1 MIPVPPVTKRP
12 MTPDHVIIPLR
23 PDYFTR
29 APAVVA
35 EHAGLT
41 ATAFCYDSGV
51 AGLTIAN
58 SAGQIDLLPFHGQQI
73 WDATFFGRRLT
84 MGSMF
89 DEPVATQDYLSNYGA
104 FFIHCGVT
112 AMGNPGPGDSHP
124 LHGEL
129 PNAMYQK
136 AGLIVGT
143 DENGPFMALS
153 GAYRHR
159 VALTHNYVARPIVK
173 LGTKGGRIRAALT
186 IRNMKHAAMELMY
199 LAHINFRPLDGARLI
214 DTAPDDPRHM
224 RVRATLPGNAAPSPR
239 HRRLLDA
246 TLADPARHR
255 QIRPGE
261 VIDPELVFSLDCA
274 ADDAG
279 WAHSMQLLPDG
290 SADFVSHRP
299 RQLNRGVRWI
309 SRSGDQDALGLM
321 LPATAD
327 PDGYSA
333 EKAKGHLRILAP
345 QEEYHCEMAF
355 GALAPDDAQS
365 FRQSIETIRKRA

>member
-1 MIPVPPVTKRP
+1 MS
-12 MTPDHVIIPLR
+12 PDPVIIPFR
-23 PDYFTR
+23 PEHFTR

-35 EHAGLT
+35 EYAGMT
-41 ATAFCYDSGV
+41 ATAFLYGSGV
-51 AGLTIAN
+51 PGLTIAN
-58 SAGQIDLLPFHGQQI
+58 DAGQLDLLPFHGQQI

-112 AMGNPGPGDSHP
+112 AMGNPGPGDTHP

-129 PNAMYQK
+129 PNAIYHE
-136 AGLIVGT
+136 AHLIVGR
-143 DENGPFMALS
+143 DEHGPYMALS
-153 GAYRHR
+153 GRYRHR
-159 VALTHNYVARPIVK
+159 VAFTHNYVAVPVIK
-173 LGTKGGRIRAALT
+173 LGAKGGRIRATLSV
-186 IRNMKHAAMELMY
+186 RNVKQGPMELMY
-199 LAHINFRPLDGARLI
+199 LAHINFRPIDGAALI

-224 RVRATLPGNAAPSPR
+224 RVRATLPGNATPSAR
-239 HRRLLDA
+239 HRQLLDA

-261 VIDPELVFSLDCA
+261 AIDPELVFSLDCQ
-274 ADDAG
+274 ADEAG

-299 RQLNRGVRWI
+299 QQLDRGVRWI

-327 PDGYSA
+327 PNGYTA
-333 EKAKGHLRILAP
+333 EKANGRLRILAP
-345 QEEYHCEMAF
+345 QDEYHCEMAF
-355 GALAPDDAQS
+355 GALAPDEAQS
-365 FRQSIETIRKRA
+365 LKQSIETIRKRTT